1 MESEENGDPLHGY
14 HIGLMFQK
22 KTPGSTWESFV
33 SKMID
38 GPFVHVDMCFV
49 PSKAPKAPPRLE
61 TMKQLFSTF
70 VGEHFSGYVPK
81 GWTNRSNL
89 THTLLLIPVSSETW
103 DRARNYVSML
113 CSKKT
118 PYNYSDLALCPLSN
132 SAVNLLAKDVDAFP
146 TPRTVFC
153 SQAAVLTLRHAL
165 SSSTTNSLIKD
176 AIWSVNSRGCSPMGL
191 YTILQGIYG
200 GVLRVDVDDYVHD
213 GVLRPWTFAV
223 GTSNTQP
230 PRESFSI
237 MEESD
242 EKKRDEKEEEE
253 DDGDEWVSSAQLT
266 ENKKK
271 QREKMEKE
279 MGSIVLSN
287 MD

>member
-1 MESEENGDPLHGY
+1 MESIENDPLNGY

-22 KTPGSTWESFV
+22 KTPGSTWESLV
-33 SKMID
+33 STMID

-49 PSKAPKAPPRLE
+49 PSKAPKAPPRLD

-70 VGEHFSGYVPK
+70 IGEHFCGYVPK
-81 GWTNRSNL
+81 GWTARSNN

-132 SAVNLLAKDVDAFP
+132 SAVNLFTKDVDAFP

-165 SSSTTNSLIKD
+165 SVSTTNSLIRE
-176 AIWSVNSRGCSPMGL
+176 AVWSVNSRGCSPMGL

-213 GVLRPWTFAV
+213 GVLKPWTFAV
-223 GTSNTQP
+223 VPSKTQP
-230 PRESFSI
+230 LLKENFSI
-237 MEESD
+237 G
-242 EKKRDEKEEEE
+242 EKDE
-253 DDGDEWVSSAQLT
+253 DDEDGGCGGEWVSSAQLT
-266 ENKKK
+266 ENKNKEK
-271 QREKMEKE
+271 QENDKE
-279 MGSIVLSN
+279 MDSILGN